1 MLKRFG
7 HCDSILTRTT
17 MLIKILN
24 IFRQHVTAKLKYKKK
39 YSTHASCKTC
49 SNTQTASV
57 YTNIKWCLKMQVP
70 RQDVMVGRQEQ
81 RLSCMSSYV
90 EASNCWPL
98 LHHASLAQ
106 AATVL
111 SMSA

>member
-1 MLKRFG
+1 
-7 HCDSILTRTT
+7 

-24 IFRQHVTAKLKYKKK
+24 VSDNTTLQNSNTDS

-57 YTNIKWCLKMQVP
+57 YTTINRCLKMQVP
-70 RQDVMVGRQEQ
+70 RQDVMVGRQEE

-90 EASNCWPL
+90 EASNCWSL
-98 LHHASLAQ
+98 LHHC
-106 AATVL
+106 
-111 SMSA
+111 